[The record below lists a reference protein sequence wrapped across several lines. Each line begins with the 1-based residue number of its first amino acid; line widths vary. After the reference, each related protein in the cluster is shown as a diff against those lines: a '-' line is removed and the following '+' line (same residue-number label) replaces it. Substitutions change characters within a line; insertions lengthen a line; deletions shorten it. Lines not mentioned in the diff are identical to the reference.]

1 MLFKLRMRDFV
12 VLSLK
17 MILLMENLSRMKEKS
32 VEKVEEKG
40 YSCET
45 PKWSAARYAGMTN
58 GEFVS

>member
-32 VEKVEEKG
+32 GKKGGRKIIFMGNAEVECGKM
-40 YSCET
+40 S
-45 PKWSAARYAGMTN
+45 RN
-58 GEFVS
+58 D